1 MTYRINES
9 RSYSNPQSAVFVAAQ
24 GAVEGLQ
31 GKIVKEDSQAGTI
44 KAEMSK
50 TIHGKTL
57 GDRTHM
63 EIFVHTAAG
72 GETAVDVVI
81 YPVNAVGQELQF
93 GARKGVA
100 STVIGWYWAHLEHRL
115 Q

>member
-1 MTYRINES
+1 MSYRVNES
-9 RSYSNPQSAVFVAAQ
+9 KSYSNPQAAVYTAAQ
-24 GAVEGLQ
+24 GAIEGIQ
-31 GKIVKEDSQAGTI
+31 GKIKKEDSQAGTI
-44 KAEMSK
+44 KAEIPK

-63 EIFVHTAAG
+63 QIHVHTATS

-100 STVIGWYWAHLEHRL
+100 NTVVGWFWAHLEHRL
-115 Q
+115 